1 MLAALAAI
9 TAGCKKDPE
18 PTPLVPSAVSSAE
31 NAPAVEPTPT
41 PGAGGTAN
49 QAPVAIVWDDPPQWA
64 KLPPRGLMRRA
75 TYEVPTAKGDSEK
88 AEVAVFYFGP
98 GQGGGIET
106 NVERWAKQFG
116 TGKDEVKRSNRR
128 VNDLEQHIVEIPE
141 GKYKPDMMQP
151 NQEGMKAWAMLA
163 AIVESPSGSYFFKL
177 TGPSKTVKEARP
189 VFYKMLDSVKA
200 GS

>member
-1 MLAALAAI
+1 
-9 TAGCKKDPE
+9 
-18 PTPLVPSAVSSAE
+18 
-31 NAPAVEPTPT
+31 
-41 PGAGGTAN
+41 
-49 QAPVAIVWDDPPQWA
+49 
-64 KLPPRGLMRRA
+64 
-75 TYEVPTAKGDSEK
+75 
-88 AEVAVFYFGP
+88 
-98 GQGGGIET
+98 
-106 NVERWAKQFG
+106 
-116 TGKDEVKRSNRR
+116 
-128 VNDLEQHIVEIPE
+128 VEIPE